1 VILFE
6 RPPARSA
13 RWWAFDVF
21 VALAVVGLS
30 VPPWLEADVDPAWL
44 AIVIGLAIATP
55 ILARRVWPVAVFGWV
70 VATTCLAVAFDR
82 HLVSGPAAVVA
93 LYTVAA
99 YRPRKQALIAA
110 AVLEAAVIGIAID
123 VRGADWWYAT
133 IFLSGLVAAALGL
146 GLYATTR
153 RAYLR
158 ELHDRA
164 ERLERERD
172 QAHELAVITERARV
186 IREMHDVVA
195 HNLTVIVALSDG
207 AAGSALRAPERAADI
222 MRTVSVT
229 GRQALADTRRLLGI
243 LGEGQ
248 ANDQAD
254 DRHPAPDLNGLDALI
269 ARVRDAGLPVSYEIH
284 GAAHTLPSA
293 VQLTVYRLV
302 QEALTN
308 SLKHGGQDTHAT
320 VRLRYLPGE
329 LHVDIE
335 DDGAGALAAV
345 PATVGRGL
353 TGMAERVHAFGG
365 QVRSGP
371 RTPRGWQVSAQL
383 PIDDPAGS

>member
-6 RPPARSA
+6 RPPVRSA

-30 VPPWLEADVDPAWL
+30 VPPWLEVDVDPAWL

-302 QEALTN
+302 
-308 SLKHGGQDTHAT
+308 
-320 VRLRYLPGE
+320 
-329 LHVDIE
+329 
-335 DDGAGALAAV
+335 
-345 PATVGRGL
+345 
-353 TGMAERVHAFGG
+353 
-365 QVRSGP
+365 
-371 RTPRGWQVSAQL
+371 
-383 PIDDPAGS
+383 